1 MTITSEWTTKQPRA
15 AGFPA
20 PGGWL
25 PLFRHDAALQDG
37 AAAASLQF
45 VPELWAADPAA
56 TPGPADSAAGG
67 ASRTAVTDEGRVIL
81 VVDDD
86 LLVGM
91 GTAAM
96 LEDLGHVALE
106 ATSGADALRLL
117 EARHDIDLVITDHGM
132 PYMSGL
138 ELAHAARKLR
148 PSLPIILATGYAEP
162 LTSGV
167 PGLLQ
172 LYKPFRQD
180 ELAKAVA
187 AVLAQPTAAGGTP

>member
-1 MTITSEWTTKQPRA
+1 MTMTSERIIKRPRTA
-15 AGFPA
+15 MFPA
-20 PGGWL
+20 LGGWL
-25 PLFRHDAALQDG
+25 SRFRQDAALQSG
-37 AAAASLQF
+37 ADAALIQLAR
-45 VPELWAADPAA
+45 ELVA
-56 TPGPADSAAGG
+56 ADSAPLQGSADPSDKNAGQT
-67 ASRTAVTDEGRVIL
+67 SETDAGRVIL

-96 LEDLGHVALE
+96 LEDLGHIALE

-148 PSLPIILATGYAEP
+148 PALPIILATGYAEP

-172 LYKPFRQD
+172 LFKPFRQD
-180 ELAKAVA
+180 ELAKTVA

>member
-1 MTITSEWTTKQPRA
+1 MNITSEWTTRQPRTAMFA
-15 AGFPA
+15 ALGDWQSRFH
-20 PGGWL
+20 
-25 PLFRHDAALQDG
+25 HDAAFQGD
-37 AAAASLQF
+37 AAAASLQLA
-45 VPELWAADPAA
+45 PGLWAADPAA
-56 TPGPADSAAGG
+56 NREPADSAAEG
-67 ASRTAVTDEGRVIL
+67 ASRTAATDKGRVIL

-132 PYMSGL
+132 PFMSGL

-187 AVLAQPTAAGGTP
+187 AVLAQSTEAGGTP

>member
-1 MTITSEWTTKQPRA
+1 MTMTSQRTIRRPRTA
-15 AGFPA
+15 MFPA
-20 PGGWL
+20 LGGWL
-25 PLFRHDAALQDG
+25 SRFRQDAALQAG
-37 AAAASLQF
+37 ADAALVQLAR
-45 VPELWAADPAA
+45 ELVAADPA
-56 TPGPADSAAGG
+56 PSQGSADPSDKNAGQT
-67 ASRTAVTDEGRVIL
+67 SDTDAGRVIL

-148 PSLPIILATGYAEP
+148 PALPIILATGYAEP

-172 LYKPFRQD
+172 LFKPFRQD

>member
-1 MTITSEWTTKQPRA
+1 MNNASEWTSKRLRA
-15 AGFPA
+15 AKLPA
-20 PGGWL
+20 SGGWL
-25 PLFRHDAALQDG
+25 SGFLLGAPLAPNADG
-37 AAAASLQF
+37 NVRQPA
-45 VPELWAADPAA
+45 PELWAADPAP
-56 TPGPADSAAGG
+56 TGGPADSAAGD
-67 ASRTAVTDEGRVIL
+67 ASRTAATDAGRVIL

-117 EARHDIDLVITDHGM
+117 EARRDIDLVITDHGM

-148 PSLPIILATGYAEP
+148 PALPIILATGYAEP
-162 LTSGV
+162 LTGGV

-180 ELAKAVA
+180 ELAKALA
-187 AVLAQPTAAGGTP
+187 AALAQPTAAGGMP